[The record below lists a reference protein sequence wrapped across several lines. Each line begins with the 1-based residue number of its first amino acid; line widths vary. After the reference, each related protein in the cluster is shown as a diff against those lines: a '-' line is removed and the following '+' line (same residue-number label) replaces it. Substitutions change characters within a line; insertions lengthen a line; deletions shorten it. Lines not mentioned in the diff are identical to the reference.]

1 MADPVCLVFVDED
14 DLVRLRDRLCTA
26 GVVDIRAP
34 IGEHQMR
41 RRDALLGALVPAC
54 ALAHH
59 VPDRHRI
66 GREERAG
73 VEVGHADA
81 SRSSRR
87 SIATS
92 RRSSAEKQSA
102 HRRANGSSP
111 PIARCRMAFT
121 TWPRRSRPS
130 IPVDRPRS
138 GPQRSPAH
146 RRNAPPLSRR
156 SPCRPGRPASLSAAK
171 SRRFSQFFPSTNR
184 RCRWAASARRPPA
197 LARPECLLFAP
208 LRHDRWL
215 SRTSSNNDGHR
226 PASIVLTV
234 ELEAARRAIVITY
247 AIGVDIG
254 GTFTDIV
261 CAGSDGSLRLMKR
274 PTTRGDPAQ
283 AVRDAVAAMHAEW
296 GIEPAA
302 IARFVHGSTV
312 ATNAVIE
319 RKGARTGIVATAGF
333 KDVRE
338 IGRQMRHRMYD
349 LILSPETP
357 GFLAP
362 GSRRKEVRERISA
375 QGEIVAPLD
384 EGDVRRSAAE
394 LAADGVEAIAIV
406 FLFSFLDPA
415 HERRAAEIIAAAH
428 PGIALSL
435 SSEVDPAFREYER
448 TAVTAFD
455 AYIKPVVAGYLARM
469 DADLA
474 AAGVPAPLQIMQSR
488 GGISS
493 AANAARRPVRLFLSG
508 PAAGVVGALTV
519 GKSAGAEDLI
529 TVDIGGTSCDIALV
543 SGGEPLVRAEGII
556 DGYTVRVPMVDV
568 TAIGSGG
575 GSIAV
580 IDDAGALR
588 VGPQSA
594 GSEPGPACYGRGGT
608 AATVTDASVV
618 LGYLDPGHFA
628 GGTMR
633 LDPELAR
640 AAIAPLAARMGVSVE
655 TAALGIHRVVNAQ
668 MAEAMR
674 LVSIGRGI
682 DPRGYTLVP
691 LGGAGPLH
699 AAALAAE
706 LGIPRILVPP
716 HPGVLS
722 AAGLLAAP
730 IEHELSGAFPCLLAG
745 ADEAEL
751 QTMLGELDAG
761 CARLMDGEGVAPGTR
776 TIRHFADVCYI
787 GQG

>member
-1 MADPVCLVFVDED
+1 M
-14 DLVRLRDRLCTA
+14 
-26 GVVDIRAP
+26 IRYS
-34 IGEHQMR
+34 
-41 RRDALLGALVPAC
+41 V
-54 ALAHH
+54 
-59 VPDRHRI
+59 
-66 GREERAG
+66 
-73 VEVGHADA
+73 
-81 SRSSRR
+81 
-87 SIATS
+87 
-92 RRSSAEKQSA
+92 
-102 HRRANGSSP
+102 
-111 PIARCRMAFT
+111 
-121 TWPRRSRPS
+121 
-130 IPVDRPRS
+130 
-138 GPQRSPAH
+138 
-146 RRNAPPLSRR
+146 
-156 SPCRPGRPASLSAAK
+156 
-171 SRRFSQFFPSTNR
+171 
-184 RCRWAASARRPPA
+184 
-197 LARPECLLFAP
+197 
-208 LRHDRWL
+208 
-215 SRTSSNNDGHR
+215 
-226 PASIVLTV
+226 
-234 ELEAARRAIVITY
+234 
-247 AIGVDIG
+247 GVDIG

-274 PTTRGDPAQ
+274 PTTRGDPAA
-283 AVRDAVAAMHAEW
+283 AVRDAVAAMRAEW
-296 GIEPAA
+296 GIAPAV
-302 IARFVHGSTV
+302 IERFVHGSTV

-319 RKGARTGIVATAGF
+319 RKGARTGIVTTAGF
-333 KDVRE
+333 KDVLE

-375 QGEIVAPLD
+375 QGEIVTPLD
-384 EGDVRRSAAE
+384 EDDVRRAAAE

-455 AYIKPVVAGYLARM
+455 AYLKPVVADYIARM
-469 DADLA
+469 AGDLA

-488 GGISS
+488 GGISA
-493 AANAARRPVRLFLSG
+493 AANAASRPVRLFLSG
-508 PAAGVVGALTV
+508 PAAGVVGGVAV
-519 GKSAGAEDLI
+519 GRDAGAADLI

-543 SGGEPLVRAEGII
+543 TAGEPLVRAEGVI

-568 TAIGSGG
+568 TAIGAGG

-608 AATVTDASVV
+608 AATVTDASLV
-618 LGYLDPGHFA
+618 LGYLDPEYFA
-628 GGTMR
+628 GGTLR
-633 LDPELAR
+633 LDPDRAR
-640 AAIAPLAARMGVSVE
+640 AAIAPIADKMGASVE

-682 DPRGYTLVP
+682 DPRGYALLP
-691 LGGAGPLH
+691 LGGAGPIH
-699 AAALAAE
+699 AAALAVE
-706 LGIPRILVPP
+706 LGMSRIIVPP

-730 IEHELSGAFPCLLAG
+730 IEHEVSAAFPRPLAETDWSEVV
-745 ADEAEL
+745 AALAEL
-751 QTMLGELDAG
+751 DTG
-761 CARLMDGEGVAPGTR
+761 CARLMAGEGVAPG
-776 TIRHFADVCYI
+776 
-787 GQG
+787 